1 MQVRRASSRVLVDNI
16 WLCIIRDIESIVDVY
31 RRMNKIMSLG
41 LDNKVRRE
49 AIEKMC
55 FSIKKHY
62 YSSSRRQPIIIDV
75 GSGPGDSIEKIFE
88 LCWDTPGYV
97 IAVDPSSKLLSNIPS
112 SALCDKVVGVAENL
126 PIRNKSVKGV
136 SSFYAARDFKN
147 LDEALQEFIRVI
159 DNGVIAVGDI
169 FLPDN
174 IIYRG
179 LVRMWICLIVPV
191 LALVFATR
199 RWRHYLG
206 LCNSIRGWI
215 SAKKLKEL
223 LITYG
228 DGGITSIGVKEFV
241 LGGLGYV
248 VARVR
253 KAK

>member
-1 MQVRRASSRVLVDNI
+1 MQVQRASNRVLVDNI

-41 LDNKVRRE
+41 LDNKVRIE

-55 FSIKKHY
+55 SNIKY
-62 YSSSRRQPIIIDV
+62 YHDFNRKQPVIIDV
-75 GSGPGDSIEKIFE
+75 GSGPGDSIEEIFKR
-88 LCWDTPGYV
+88 CGNTPSYV
-97 IAVDPSSKLLSNIPS
+97 VAVDPSPKLISNIPS

-126 PIRNKSVKGV
+126 PIRDKSVKGV
-136 SSFYAARDFKN
+136 ASFYAARDFKN

-159 DNGVIAVGDI
+159 DNGAIAIGDI

-174 IIYRG
+174 IIYKN
-179 LVRMWICLIVPV
+179 LVRIWICLIVPI
-191 LALVFATR
+191 LALVFATK

-228 DGGITSIGVKEFV
+228 NEDITDIGLKEFV

-248 VARVR
+248 VARVEKTR
-253 KAK
+253 